1 MSSFRIRPRFKII
14 SNKTKED
21 IENKIKTQ
29 IRKPD
34 SKCIAQ
40 QIPGFIILKIPE
52 PERHFWSPELSLTF
66 EEKENG
72 TLIRGL
78 YGPKPGIWSF
88 FSFGYIGL
96 AVFSF
101 FAAIFGSA
109 QLGLD
114 QEAPI
119 LWSLPVFV
127 GIALSI
133 YLIAQFGQKVGVEQT
148 FWLHHFFEETI
159 GEKVHIH

>member
-1 MSSFRIRPRFKII
+1 MSSFRIRPRFKVI
-14 SNKTKED
+14 SKETKEN
-21 IENKIKTQ
+21 IQSNIITQ
-29 IRKPD
+29 IQKQE

-40 QIPGFIILKIPE
+40 QIPGLIILKIPE

-66 EEKENG
+66 EKKGEG

-101 FAAIFGSA
+101 FAGIFGLA
-109 QLGLD
+109 QLGLN

-119 LWSLPVFV
+119 LWTIPIFAT
-127 GIALSI
+127 IAISI

-148 FWLHHFFEETI
+148 FQLHHFFEETL
-159 GEKVHIH
+159 ELKVRLH